1 MAATTTTVWSPSYL
15 KAQLATALLNP
26 VRAFRPRYLPLLM
39 VYFAYGALGL
49 IVVAESFWVKKALM
63 LSPAELAELSVWLTL
78 PWTVKMVFG
87 ELVDAVPILGSQRR
101 AYVFIGAAFI
111 ASGMVLLAGAAGG
124 WLTFA
129 TLENLYRLGAFLSI
143 LGVVIQDVAAD
154 AMSTEVVDRENP
166 DGTPRNKEEVDRE
179 LGMVQVLGRLALS
192 FGIFLVAGIAGWIA
206 GVYSYATVFLVGLIV
221 PLVSVSGAALITLK
235 PVDSSP
241 IDWRILGGGLAY
253 GAFVVIPL
261 QPGARVRGLLDG
273 RGQLAAIEVAG
284 RHVGHVRSGVGSPG
298 CQLVRMFPG
307 ERLDRKRRTAVG
319 VTFAQH
325 RVDGA
330 PQDPGEALVEPL
342 LGVVA
347 RVLGVFRNVVAV
359 RPELSDR
366 LLDLRNRGR
375 DVGQLD
381 DDGLTVVG
389 ELA

>member
-39 VYFAYGALGL
+39 VYFAYGALDL
-49 IVVAESFWVKKALM
+49 IAVAESFWVNKALT
-63 LSPAELAELSVWLTL
+63 LSPAEFGVWLTL

-111 ASGMVLLAGAAGG
+111 ASGMLLLAGAAGG
-124 WLTFA
+124 WLMFA
-129 TLENLYRLGAFLSI
+129 SLENLYRLGAFLSV

-253 GAFVVIPL
+253 GAFVVTLILANIPYNQEIVFL
-261 QPGARVRGLLDG
+261 VSMAVVCAMLTRVVHDLDEATK
-273 RGQLAAIEVAG
+273 QKP
-284 RHVGHVRSGVGSPG
+284 RHVVCAHSVI
-298 CQLVRMFPG
+298 
-307 ERLDRKRRTAVG
+307 D
-319 VTFAQH
+319 
-325 RVDGA
+325 
-330 PQDPGEALVEPL
+330 EPR
-342 LGVVA
+342 A
-347 RVLGVFRNVVAV
+347 
-359 RPELSDR
+359 
-366 LLDLRNRGR
+366 RGR
-375 DVGQLD
+375 AIAD
-381 DDGLTVVG
+381 
-389 ELA
+389 EISE